1 MSTEKPKDLLDDL
14 YAQYRNAVLPLLRKL
29 DDIHGRR
36 LLHCENEIRAIG
48 DHISRCFLDGVKECE
63 AVEELHGARSHMR
76 RLTLDCYKELEMY
89 YYDVARKFYE
99 EPPEDMGKYLKAE
112 EGFCTTFVTLDNG
125 NFWKEFCEHREKAID
140 ETILA
145 KNAETISALN
155 AYYHY
160 EIMLGEYLS
169 MEDLLDKYHED
180 LVKCRKKE
188 SEMRN
193 SIFSEQKKLA
203 RIKNKWTTII
213 GTIICFTIL
222 QLIFYFFT

>member
-1 MSTEKPKDLLDDL
+1 MLNDL

-36 LLHCENEIRAIG
+36 LPHCENEMRAMG
-48 DHISRCFLDGVKECE
+48 DHISRCFLDGVEERE

-99 EPPEDMGKYLKAE
+99 EPPEDMDEYLKAE
-112 EGFCTTFVTLDNG
+112 EGFCTTFVKLDG
-125 NFWKEFCEHREKAID
+125 GRFWQQFCEHRERAID

-145 KNAETISALN
+145 KEAETISTLD
-155 AYYHY
+155 AYKHY

-169 MEDLLDKYHED
+169 MEELLDNYYKD
-180 LVKCRKKE
+180 LVKCRKE
-188 SEMRN
+188 ECEMRTN
-193 SIFSEQKKLA
+193 TFREQKKLTS
-203 RIKNKWTTII
+203 IQNKWTTII
-213 GTIICFTIL
+213 GSIICATII
-222 QLIFYFFT
+222 QLIIYCCK